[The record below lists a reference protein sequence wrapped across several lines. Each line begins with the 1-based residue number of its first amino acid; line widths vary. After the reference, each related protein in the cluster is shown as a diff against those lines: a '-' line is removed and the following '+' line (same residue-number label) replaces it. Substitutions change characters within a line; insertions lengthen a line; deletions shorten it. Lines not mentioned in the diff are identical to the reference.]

1 MKQQL
6 NEQFDRMQ
14 KLAGIITE
22 NQLNEDMNAKF
33 KTFKQYVY
41 DYLKE
46 ADQMEDGD
54 ELDTA
59 LKNAKD
65 FNDIEKAIGDY
76 WGWEDEQT
84 VWMLASFIQDIYIKG
99 KTKYSVSENQMNE
112 ESNSSE
118 IPLTAEV
125 KKFIDDAIKGAISRG
140 DMNKLQKAGYW
151 EGDFPDYMLGEFGD
165 EFPEAYELS
174 KEVEDYIQDTVY

>member
-6 NEQFDRMQ
+6 NEQFRRMQ
-14 KLAGIITE
+14 KLAGIIT
-22 NQLNEDMNAKF
+22 
-33 KTFKQYVY
+33 
-41 DYLKE
+41 
-46 ADQMEDGD
+46 
-54 ELDTA
+54 
-59 LKNAKD
+59 
-65 FNDIEKAIGDY
+65 
-76 WGWEDEQT
+76 
-84 VWMLASFIQDIYIKG
+84 
-99 KTKYSVSENQMNE
+99 ENQMNE

-174 KEVEDYIQDTVY
+174 KEVEDYIQDTVYITEN